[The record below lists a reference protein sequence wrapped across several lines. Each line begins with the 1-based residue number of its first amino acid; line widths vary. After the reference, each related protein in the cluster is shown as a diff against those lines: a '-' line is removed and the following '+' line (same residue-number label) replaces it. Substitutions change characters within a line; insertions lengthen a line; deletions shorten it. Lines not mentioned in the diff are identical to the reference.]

1 MAYLNG
7 KRILFATVHDNI
19 QVTESYYA
27 FYVKPEDQLV
37 SGDTAKTWTQ
47 IPDGRYKVKITSS
60 EYPYTN
66 PYIDSTIVY
75 VPATET
81 TMAHAEKTILD
92 YTVLVNGDLLVYSD
106 ELINCKIIIKGDE

>member
-7 KRILFATVHDNI
+7 KRALFATVHDNAE
-19 QVTESYYA
+19 TADSHYA

-37 SGDTAKTWTQ
+37 GGDTAKIWTQ
-47 IPDGRYKVKITSS
+47 ISDGRYKVRITSS
-60 EYPYTN
+60 EYSYTN

-75 VPATET
+75 VPATAT
-81 TMAHAEKTILD
+81 TMAYSEKTILD

-106 ELINCKIIIKGDE
+106 ELINCKIIVKGDK